1 MATDIR
7 FSVPNTPGSME
18 RAARALA
25 NEGVSISGVGCDI
38 RPGERWGYIHF
49 LVTEP
54 ETAIRALQDIGVEI
68 LDVHEV
74 DVLDTEER
82 VGFLADVCKSYT
94 ERGENIEVLYAGMH
108 EKIIVGTESQ
118 RRPFVGRRLSE
129 TKYSDGL
136 R

>member
-7 FSVPNTPGSME
+7 FSIPNTPGAMA

-25 NEGVSISGVGCDI
+25 DQDVSISGTGCDI
-38 RPGERWGYIHF
+38 RPGERWGYVHF
-49 LVTEP
+49 LVSDP
-54 ETAIRALQDIGVEI
+54 ETAIRALQDIGLEI
-68 LDVHEV
+68 LDVHDV

-82 VGFLADVCKSYT
+82 IGFLADVCQSYSD
-94 ERGENIEVLYAGMH
+94 RGENIEVLYAGMH
-108 EKIIVGTESQ
+108 QKIIVGTENQ